1 MTDRSI
7 TCSQFLIMG
16 YMDGTHNYRIWDNK
30 SNNVIT
36 SRDVVVTNHSPE
48 TTNIVPDIVDDFW

>member
-1 MTDRSI
+1 
-7 TCSQFLIMG
+7 MG
-16 YMDGTHNYRIWDNK
+16 YMDGTHNYRIRDNK

>member
-1 MTDRSI
+1 
-7 TCSQFLIMG
+7 MG